1 MRYIFDLDGTLID
14 SSERMYQ
21 LFCELIPECTL
32 TKEEYWS
39 YKRDKVNHKKL
50 IEMLYPHIQFD
61 VFERKWMQ
69 LIEIDTY
76 LCMDQ
81 NYVDTIEVLSS
92 LYDRGHEL
100 YLLTARQSK
109 SGLIDEL
116 KRLKLIGYFKQVL
129 TTEGKASKE
138 DILLVHSKT
147 DNCIMDT
154 GNVFVSDMGKDIEL
168 GNKYGFQ
175 TVAITHGFMSE
186 ERLKAYKPKKVIRE
200 LSEIS
205 EMEYSSKSV

>member
-1 MRYIFDLDGTLID
+1 MRYIFDLDGTLIY
-14 SSERMYQ
+14 SSERMYR

-32 TKEEYWS
+32 TKEEYWL

-50 IEMLYPHIQFD
+50 IEMLYPHVQFD

-69 LIEIDTY
+69 LIETDTY

-109 SGLIDEL
+109 IGLIEEL
-116 KRLKLIGYFKQVL
+116 KRLELIGYFKQVL

-138 DILLVHSKT
+138 EILLEYSKI
-147 DNCIMDT
+147 DENIMDT
-154 GNVFVSDMGKDIEL
+154 ENVFVSDMGKDIEL
-168 GNKYGFQ
+168 GNKYGLQ
-175 TVAITHGFMSE
+175 TVAITHGFMCG
-186 ERLKAYKPKKVIRE
+186 ERLREYNPQRVIHE
-200 LSEIS
+200 LSEIRC
-205 EMEYSSKSV
+205 K